1 MKTIGI
7 FHYKVGGTDGV
18 SLEIDKWKQVFEE
31 MGHTVH
37 LCAGDLGTVRGT
49 LIEEMYHHRPDAER
63 LNYNTFCQLRDYA
76 DEAAYKAELLR
87 LAEAIERKLRAFV
100 GEKGINFLIP
110 QNVWSVAA
118 SPSVAIALARVMRD
132 LQLPALAHSHD
143 FYWERT
149 GGVALTC
156 ATAIELADKYL
167 PPRDP
172 LARHVVINSLA
183 QRELAERKGIE
194 ASVVPNTF
202 DFDAPPWQSDDYNQD
217 FRARIGLEEN
227 DLLILQA
234 TRIVQRKGIELA
246 VDFVKALDSPERR
259 ACLRQRGLFDGRSF
273 DDDCRI
279 VLVLA
284 GYSED
289 PTGRYLTLLKH
300 KIERAGI
307 DALFI
312 GDLVGG
318 RRQTREGQKIV
329 SVQVRRVVFGKVLN
343 HCILWCSKCP
353 CWKPIDCSTICS
365 RCVGLCT
372 TNCDTPPER
381 LQKIYS
387 LWDTYVF
394 ADFVTYPSLWEGWGN
409 QFLEALR
416 ARLPLMLFEYPVY
429 RADIGG
435 KGFRV
440 VSVGSEI
447 QGRDDL
453 GLVQV
458 EQSLIEAAANQAVE
472 LLTDA
477 ELRRQTV
484 EHNFQVGRQH
494 YSLGALQGYLS
505 RLM

>member
-7 FHYKVGGTDGV
+7 FHYQVGRTDGV
-18 SLEIDKWKQVFEE
+18 SLEIDKWKRVLEE
-31 MGHTVH
+31 MGHRVY
-37 LCAGDLGTVRGT
+37 LCAGDLGTVEGT
-49 LIEEMYHHRPDAER
+49 LIEEMYHHRPDAKR
-63 LNYNTFCQLRDYA
+63 LNYNTFGELRDYP
-76 DEAAYKAELLR
+76 DDAAYRAELLG
-87 LAEAIERKLRAFV
+87 LADVIERKVREFV
-100 GEKGINFLIP
+100 EEKGIDFLIP

-132 LQLPALAHSHD
+132 LQLPALAHNHD

-149 GGVALTC
+149 DLALTC

-194 ASVVPNTF
+194 STVVPNVF
-202 DFDAPPWQSDDYNQD
+202 DFDAPPWQPDDYNQD
-217 FRARIGLEEN
+217 FRARIGLGEN
-227 DLLILQA
+227 DVFILQA

-259 ACLRQRGLFDGRSF
+259 ARLKERGLYDGRSF
-273 DDDCRI
+273 DDDSRI

-284 GYSED
+284 GYARD
-289 PTGRYLTLLKH
+289 DATGGYLNHLQQKV
-300 KIERAGI
+300 ERAGI

-312 GDLVGG
+312 EDVVGG
-318 RRQTREGQKIV
+318 RRQMRDG
-329 SVQVRRVVFGKVLN
+329 
-343 HCILWCSKCP
+343 
-353 CWKPIDCSTICS
+353 
-365 RCVGLCT
+365 
-372 TNCDTPPER
+372 
-381 LQKIYS
+381 QKIYS
-387 LWDTYVF
+387 LWDTYVS

-429 RADIGG
+429 RADIKD

-440 VSVGSEI
+440 VSLGSEI
-447 QGRDDL
+447 QGRDDPSTGSGQRP

-458 EQSLIEAAANQAVE
+458 APQVIEAAADQAVE

-477 ELRRQTV
+477 QLRQETV

-494 YSLGALQGYLS
+494 YSLEALRGYLAQ
-505 RLM
+505 LVEDGYGHL

>member
-18 SLEIDKWKQVFEE
+18 SLEIDKWKQVLEE

-76 DEAAYKAELLR
+76 DEAVYKAELLR

-318 RRQTREGQKIV
+318 RRQTREGQKI
-329 SVQVRRVVFGKVLN
+329 
-343 HCILWCSKCP
+343 
-353 CWKPIDCSTICS
+353 
-365 RCVGLCT
+365 
-372 TNCDTPPER
+372 
-381 LQKIYS
+381 YS

-416 ARLPLMLFEYPVY
+416 ARLPLLLFEYPVY

>member
-7 FHYKVGGTDGV
+7 FHYQVGRTDGV
-18 SLEIDKWKQVFEE
+18 SLEIDKWKRVLEE

-37 LCAGDLGTVRGT
+37 LCAGDLGTVEGT

-63 LNYNTFCQLRDYA
+63 LYYNTFCELRDYP
-76 DEAAYKAELLR
+76 DDAAYRTELLG
-87 LAEAIERKLRAFV
+87 LADLTERKVRGFV
-100 GEKGINFLIP
+100 EKNGVDFLIP
-110 QNVWSVAA
+110 QNLWSVAA
-118 SPSVAIALARVMRD
+118 NPSVAIVLARVMRD
-132 LQLPALAHSHD
+132 LQLPALAHNHD

-156 ATAIELADKYL
+156 AAAIELADKYL

-183 QRELAERKGIE
+183 QRELAERKGIK
-194 ASVVPNTF
+194 ATVVPNVF
-202 DFDAPPWQSDDYNQD
+202 DFDAPLWQPDDYNQD
-217 FRARIGLEEN
+217 FRARIGLGEN
-227 DLLILQA
+227 DVFILQA

-259 ACLRQRGLFDGRSF
+259 ARLQERGLYDGRSF
-273 DDDCRI
+273 DDDSRI
-279 VLVLA
+279 VFVLA
-284 GYSED
+284 GYAQD
-289 PTGRYLTLLKH
+289 DVTGGYLNRLKQ
-300 KIERAGI
+300 KVERAGI

-312 GDLVGG
+312 EALVGG
-318 RRQTREGQKIV
+318 RRQMRDGQKV
-329 SVQVRRVVFGKVLN
+329 
-343 HCILWCSKCP
+343 
-353 CWKPIDCSTICS
+353 
-365 RCVGLCT
+365 
-372 TNCDTPPER
+372 
-381 LQKIYS
+381 YS

-429 RADIGG
+429 QADIKD

-440 VSVGSEI
+440 VSLGSEI
-447 QGRDDL
+447 QGRDDPSTGSGHRL

-458 EQSLIEAAANQAVE
+458 EPSVIGAAADQAVE

-477 ELRRQTV
+477 RLRQETV

-494 YSLGALQGYLS
+494 YSLEALRGYLTQ
-505 RLM
+505 LIED

>member
-1 MKTIGI
+1 MKTIGV
-7 FHYKVGGTDGV
+7 FHYQVGRTDGV
-18 SLEIDKWKQVFEE
+18 SLEIDKWKRVLEE

-37 LCAGDLGTVRGT
+37 LCAGDLGTVEGT

-63 LNYNTFCQLRDYA
+63 LYYNTFGGLRDYA
-76 DEAAYKAELLR
+76 DDAAYRAELLG
-87 LAEAIERKLRAFV
+87 LADIIEHKVRDFV
-100 GEKGINFLIP
+100 EEKGVDFLIP

-118 SPSVAIALARVMRD
+118 SPPVAIALARVMRD
-132 LQLPALAHSHD
+132 LQLPALAHNHD

-172 LARHVVINSLA
+172 MARHVVINSLA
-183 QRELAERKGIE
+183 QRELGERKGIE
-194 ASVVPNTF
+194 STVVPNIF
-202 DFDAPPWQSDDYNQD
+202 DFDAPPWQPDDYNQD
-217 FRARIGLEEN
+217 FRARIGLREN
-227 DLLILQA
+227 DVFILQA

-246 VDFVKALDSPERR
+246 VDFVKTLDSPGRR
-259 ACLRQRGLFDGRSF
+259 ARLKSGGLYDGRPF
-273 DDDCRI
+273 DDDSRV

-284 GYSED
+284 GYARD
-289 PTGRYLTLLKH
+289 DVTGGYLNRLKQ
-300 KIERAGI
+300 KVERAGI

-312 GDLVGG
+312 EDVVGG
-318 RRQTREGQKIV
+318 RRQTRDG
-329 SVQVRRVVFGKVLN
+329 
-343 HCILWCSKCP
+343 
-353 CWKPIDCSTICS
+353 
-365 RCVGLCT
+365 
-372 TNCDTPPER
+372 
-381 LQKIYS
+381 QKIYS

-429 RADIGG
+429 QADIKD

-440 VSVGSEI
+440 VSLGSAI
-447 QGRDDL
+447 QGRDEL

-458 EQSLIEAAANQAVE
+458 APQVIEAAADEAVE
-472 LLTDA
+472 LLTDTH
-477 ELRRQTV
+477 LRQETV

-494 YSLGALQGYLS
+494 YSLEALRSYLTQ
-505 RLM
+505 LIEN